1 MKILFLAKEDDDL
14 FSTLQDSETSRGI
27 LRFYRPE
34 RLPYGVRIEVATLG
48 IALSL
53 VSELRWY
60 VRRYMREVLFEVR
73 DRIYCTHL
81 LAREIYEREVT
92 LNEGGFPRHLYGIRQ
107 GRIDRILE
115 CSAADHPPKG
125 WEEIDEVLEVWGA
138 EGVSSLPPEEPDT
151 KQNNE
156 PFN

>member
-1 MKILFLAKEDDDL
+1 MKILFLAKEDVDL
-14 FSTLQDSETSRGI
+14 FGTLQDSETSRGI

-92 LNEGGFPRHLYGIRQ
+92 LNEGAFPRHLYGIRQ

-115 CSAADHPPKG
+115 FSAADLPPKG
-125 WEEIDEVLEVWGA
+125 WEEMEEILEVWGV
-138 EGVSSLPPEEPDT
+138 EGVSSFSPDELET
-151 KQNNE
+151 TPNNE

>member
-1 MKILFLAKEDDDL
+1 MKILFLAKENVDL
-14 FSTLQDSETSRGI
+14 FGTLQDSETSRGI

-92 LNEGGFPRHLYGIRQ
+92 LNEGDFPRHLYGICQ

-115 CSAADHPPKG
+115 CSAADPPPKG
-125 WEEIDEVLEVWGA
+125 WEEMEEILEVWGL
-138 EGVSSLPPEEPDT
+138 EGDSSFSPDEPETTP
-151 KQNNE
+151 NNK

>member
-1 MKILFLAKEDDDL
+1 MKILFLAREGVDL
-14 FSTLQDSETSRGI
+14 FGTLQDSETSRGI

-34 RLPYGVRIEVATLG
+34 RLPYGIKIDVATLG

-92 LNEGGFPRHLYGIRQ
+92 LNENCFPRHLYGIRK
-107 GRIDRILE
+107 GRINRILE
-115 CSAADHPPKG
+115 SSAADNPPEG
-125 WEEIDEVLEVWGA
+125 WEDMEEVLEVWGV
-138 EGVSSLPPEEPDT
+138 EGVSSLPPEGPETTPND
-151 KQNNE
+151 E
-156 PFN
+156 LFN